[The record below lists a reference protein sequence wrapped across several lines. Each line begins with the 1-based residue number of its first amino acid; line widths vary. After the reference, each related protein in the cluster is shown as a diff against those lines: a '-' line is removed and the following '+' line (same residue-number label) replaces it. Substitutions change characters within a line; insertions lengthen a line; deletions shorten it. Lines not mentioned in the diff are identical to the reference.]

1 LFELGGVCGV
11 CLSML
16 ASTIFAYRYGLS
28 LSLSTLQLLYITMYI
43 IAIAWLYVVFM
54 MAITEQSAVAGIMTF
69 FCYGVFPLTIV
80 LYLMG
85 TPQRKRNRQLQ
96 ELKKKSTAA
105 PANSDTGMEENDA
118 SKHTLRYGNT
128 ASAPALDEQ
137 MRTQQ
142 QQSEEK
148 AAPEN

>member
-1 LFELGGVCGV
+1 
-11 CLSML
+11 ML

-96 ELKKKSTAA
+96 ERKKKTNA
-105 PANSDTGMEENDA
+105 PAVNSDAGTKEKEVNE
-118 SKHTLRYGNT
+118 HTLRYGNT
-128 ASAPALDEQ
+128 ASAPSLNEQ
-137 MRTQQ
+137 IHAQQ
-142 QQSEEK
+142 QQSDEK
-148 AAPEN
+148 TASENRR